1 MTAALPAAA
10 ASGTAPPMAA
20 ASTLRRAAA
29 SLLSCA
35 AAAAGVLLALHHPL
49 SPSIGL
55 LSIAAAALFVA
66 WRPDAWLLFVPA
78 LLPLIGFAPW
88 SGWLAVEELD
98 LLVLA
103 VAAGGWLRIALGS
116 GGGGRGGEAPAASL
130 RAPVAAGLL
139 LFGLSVAISVWR
151 GVADA
156 GGPSFGWFQGY
167 REPANALRLGKSFFL
182 AALLLPLWLSA
193 RRRSAGKADTRL
205 ALGLALG
212 LAGASLAALW
222 ERLAYTGLLDF
233 SSDYR
238 TTALFWEMHVGGAA
252 LDGFLALTVPFAVHL
267 LLRARTR
274 LQWMLASA
282 LAVLAGYACL
292 TTFSRAVYVA
302 LPVSLTVMALLQARN
317 ARAAAGSRPA
327 AAGVAA
333 GSRTGLIAPLLLL
346 VGFAVGAERIFAGSG
361 YRGMLAW
368 AGAVLLLLPLAEA
381 MRGRRAVDWLLGAA
395 GGAGLT
401 GIAVLLGGHLPK
413 GPYAMYCAA
422 WLLAAAALLQSRRG
436 GRIGAEHSPTGVIAL
451 AAGLASVGLTGA
463 VAAHWGGERA
473 LFDALPP
480 LAAWPFALA
489 LLARRNPAPATD
501 ARTHGALA
509 AALFVVMLIVGVF
522 SGGAFIGQR
531 FHAGSDDLTAR
542 STHWKRA
549 LDGLLTPADI
559 AFGHGL
565 GRFADRWFVTSPAAE
580 QTGDWRVLHDGGENR
595 LVLTGGKFPAAF
607 YQLFRVTQRV
617 AAPEGIV
624 ALRFD
629 VRAAEPVMLHFE
641 LCEKHLL
648 YTSRCLFRDI
658 GVKPG
663 GAAWRPVVTTLDG
676 PAVGRGDAWAPRL
689 LAFSIAV
696 DTLGGRAEVDNL
708 QLEDASG
715 RRLLDNGDFSADGAH
730 WFFSSDR
737 IHMPWHMKNLF
748 LHQLVE
754 QGVVGALLLA
764 ALVAAALLRL
774 AVGAAR
780 REPLAPPL
788 AAALVGFLLIGV
800 GDSLLDA
807 PRIAFLFYLLL
818 MAALT
823 LPAGRPAGSTARRRR
838 RVAAPAAAVA
848 ALFVVVGSLVP
859 APADAAG
866 GEPVAAAAA
875 ASAPRLRLAV
885 GPGREVAT
893 LAEAARR
900 VAGAMLI
907 EVDAGEY
914 RGDVAVW
921 DRGDVILRAVGG
933 RVRLVADGAAAEGKA
948 IWVVRNATLDVTGF
962 DFIGA
967 RVADAN
973 GAGIRL
979 ESGRLAVHDCA
990 FGRNENG
997 ILAGNNPETVLSV
1010 EDSEFGYNGHGD
1022 GQSHDLYAGT
1032 IASLRVT
1039 GSWFHHAD
1047 RGHLLKSRAARS
1059 HVAYNLLADGVDGH
1073 ASYELEF
1080 PNGGVAIVI
1089 GNLIQ
1094 QAATTDNP
1102 VMISYGVEGYRWPRN
1117 ELQLVNNTLV
1127 DQRPGGSTMLRV
1139 SPGNVTVRALNNLL
1153 LGNGAFDVPGT
1164 AERNHRVDAADL
1176 PPDAAGLWRLP
1187 PGSRWAGQ
1195 AIDPGRAADGEPLRP
1210 AREYRHPRSTVA
1222 LPAATPLQPGA
1233 LQLPGVPAPRP
1244 RNASVPTADPV
1255 PSARRA
1261 RQP

>member
-10 ASGTAPPMAA
+10 AGPSLPAAA
-20 ASTLRRAAA
+20 ASTPRRAAA
-29 SLLSCA
+29 ALLSCA
-35 AAAAGVLLALHHPL
+35 AAAAGVALALHHPL
-49 SPSIGL
+49 SPSIAL
-55 LSIAAAALFVA
+55 LSMAAAALLVVR
-66 WRPDAWLLFVPA
+66 RPDDWLLFVPA

-116 GGGGRGGEAPAASL
+116 DGRAGDAAAASL
-130 RAPVAAGLL
+130 RPAVAAGLL

-182 AALLLPLWLSA
+182 AALLLPLWLAA
-193 RRRSAGKADTRL
+193 RRRSAGKADARF

-252 LDGFLALTVPFAVHL
+252 LDGFLALTVPFAVYL

-274 LQWMLASA
+274 LQWLLASA

-302 LPVSLTVMALLQARN
+302 LPVSLAVMALLQARN
-317 ARAAAGSRPA
+317 ARAAAASLPTV
-327 AAGVAA
+327 AGAAA
-333 GSRTGLIAPLLLL
+333 GSRAGSIAPLLLV
-346 VGFAVGAERIFAGSG
+346 VGFAVGAERIFPGSG

-401 GIAVLLGGHLPK
+401 ALALLLGGVLPK
-413 GPYAMYCAA
+413 GPYAMYCAV
-422 WLLAAAALLQSRRG
+422 WLLAAAALLHARRG
-436 GRIGAEHSPTGVIAL
+436 GRLAAVRTPAATVAL
-451 AAGLASVGLTGA
+451 AAGLASVCLAGA
-463 VAAHWGGERA
+463 VASHWGGERA

-489 LLARRNPAPATD
+489 LLARRSPAPAAD

-509 AALFVVMLIVGVF
+509 AALFVVMLVVGVF

-531 FHAGSDDLTAR
+531 FHAGSDDLAAR

-565 GRFADRWFVTSPAAE
+565 GRFADRWFVASPAAE

-617 AAPEGIV
+617 AAPEGAV

-629 VRAAEPVMLHFE
+629 VRAAAPVMLHFE

-658 GVKPG
+658 WVEPG
-663 GAAWRPVVTTLDG
+663 GAAWRPVATTLDG
-676 PAVGRGDAWAPRL
+676 KTVGRGDSYAPRL

-708 QLEDASG
+708 QLEDAGS
-715 RRLLDNGDFSADGAH
+715 RRLLENGDFSAGGAH

-748 LHQLVE
+748 LHQVVE

-764 ALVAAALLRL
+764 ALVAAALWRL

-823 LPAGRPAGSTARRRR
+823 LPAARPAGSTARPRRR
-838 RVAAPAAAVA
+838 RGALSAALVA
-848 ALFVVVGSLVP
+848 ALFVAAGSFVP
-859 APADAAG
+859 AAPAEAAG
-866 GEPVAAAAA
+866 GEPAAAT

-885 GPGREVAT
+885 GPGREIAT

-900 VAGAMLI
+900 VAGPTLI

-921 DRGDVILRAVGG
+921 DRGDVVLRAVGG

-948 IWVVRNATLDVTGF
+948 IWVVRSAVLDVTGF

-979 ESGRLAVHDCA
+979 ESGRLRVRDCA

-997 ILAGNNPETVLSV
+997 ILAGNNPETVLVV

-1059 HVAYNLLADGVDGH
+1059 LVAYNLLADGVDGR

-1080 PNGGVAIVI
+1080 PSGGVAIVI

-1127 DQRPGGSTMLRV
+1127 DQRPGGGTMLRV
-1139 SPGNVTVRALNNLL
+1139 SPGEVTVRALNNLL
-1153 LGNGAFDVPGT
+1153 LGNGAFDVPGV
-1164 AERNHRVDAADL
+1164 AERNHRVAAADL
-1176 PPDAAGLWRLP
+1176 PPDADGLWRLP

-1222 LPAATPLQPGA
+1222 LQAATPLQPGA
-1233 LQLPGVPAPRP
+1233 LQLPARPSSPRL
-1244 RNASVPTADPV
+1244 RDASVPTADPL
-1255 PSARRA
+1255 PPARRA

>member
-1 MTAALPAAA
+1 M
-10 ASGTAPPMAA
+10 
-20 ASTLRRAAA
+20 
-29 SLLSCA
+29 
-35 AAAAGVLLALHHPL
+35 LLALHHPL
-49 SPSIGL
+49 SPAIAL
-55 LSIAAAALFVA
+55 LSMAVAALLVA
-66 WRPDAWLLFVPA
+66 RWPDAWLLLVPA

-103 VAAGGWLRIALGS
+103 VAAGGYLRLALASNGRTGS
-116 GGGGRGGEAPAASL
+116 AAAASL
-130 RAPVAAGLL
+130 RAPVVLGLL
-139 LFGLSVAISVWR
+139 LFGGSVAISAWR

-182 AALLLPLWLSA
+182 AALLLPLWMAA
-193 RRRSAGKADTRL
+193 RRRSAGTADARL
-205 ALGLALG
+205 AQGLALG

-274 LQWMLASA
+274 PQWLATSA
-282 LAVLAGYACL
+282 LAMLAGYVGL

-302 LPVSLTVMALLQARN
+302 LPVSLAVMALLQARN
-317 ARAAAGSRPA
+317 ARAAAASLPA
-327 AAGVAA
+327 VAA
-333 GSRTGLIAPLLLL
+333 VPAPRTASATPLLLV

-395 GGAGLT
+395 GAAGLT
-401 GIAVLLGGHLPK
+401 ALGLVLGGVLPK
-413 GPYAMYCAA
+413 GPYAMYGAA
-422 WLLAAAALLQSRRG
+422 WLLAAAALLHARRG
-436 GRIGAEHSPTGVIAL
+436 GGLAAARTPAATVAL
-451 AAGLASVGLTGA
+451 AAALASVCLAGA
-463 VAAHWGGERA
+463 VASHWGGERA
-473 LFDALPP
+473 LFDALPA
-480 LAAWPFALA
+480 LAAWPFALV
-489 LLARRNPAPATD
+489 LLARRKPASAAD
-501 ARTHGALA
+501 MRTHAALA
-509 AALFVVMLIVGVF
+509 AALFVVMLVVGVF

-531 FHAGSDDLTAR
+531 FHAGSDDLAAR
-542 STHWKRA
+542 STHWRRA
-549 LDGLLTPADI
+549 LDGLRTPADV

-565 GRFADRWFVTSPAAE
+565 GRFADRWFLASPAAE
-580 QTGDWRVLHDGGENR
+580 QTGDWRVLHDGGEDR

-617 AAPEGIV
+617 AAPEGAV
-624 ALRFD
+624 SLRFD

-648 YTSRCLFRDI
+648 YTDRCLFRDVW
-658 GVKPG
+658 VKPG
-663 GAAWRPVVTTLDG
+663 GAAWQPVATTLDG
-676 PAVGRGDAWAPRL
+676 KTVGRGDSYAPRL

-708 QLEDASG
+708 RLEDAAG
-715 RRLLDNGDFSADGAH
+715 HRLLENGDFSAGGAH

-823 LPAGRPAGSTARRRR
+823 LPAARPAGSTARPRRR
-838 RVAAPAAAVA
+838 RGALSGVLVAACSWPPAR
-848 ALFVVVGSLVP
+848 SSR
-859 APADAAG
+859 AAG
-866 GEPVAAAAA
+866 RSRRRRAGGGD
-875 ASAPRLRLAV
+875 ASAPRLRLTV
-885 GPGREVAT
+885 GPGREIAT

-900 VAGAMLI
+900 VAGPTLI

-921 DRGDVILRAVGG
+921 DRGDVVLRAVGG

-948 IWVVRNATLDVTGF
+948 IWVVRNAVLDVTGF

-979 ESGRLAVHDCA
+979 ESGRLSVHDCA

-997 ILAGNNPETVLSV
+997 ILAGNNRETVLIV

-1059 HVAYNLLADGVDGH
+1059 LVAYNLLADGVDGR

-1127 DQRPGGSTMLRV
+1127 DQRPGGGTMLRV
-1139 SPGNVTVRALNNLL
+1139 SPGEVTVRALNNLL
-1153 LGNGAFDVPGT
+1153 LGNGAFDVPGV
-1164 AERNHRVDAADL
+1164 AERNHRVAAADL
-1176 PPDAAGLWRLP
+1176 PPDADGLWRLP

-1222 LPAATPLQPGA
+1222 LQAATPLQPGA
-1233 LQLPGVPAPRP
+1233 LQLPARPSSPRL
-1244 RNASVPTADPV
+1244 RDASVPTADPL
-1255 PSARRA
+1255 PPARRA